1 MAAAVVVNMGLGIAQ
16 IIGGVI
22 AGSVALIADAVHNL
36 TDAFSLVMAYV
47 ARRIARRPA
56 DLDMTF
62 GYGRAEA
69 IAALVNYTLLIVAAL
84 WLAYEAVF
92 RLFEPPQV
100 MGLVVVALAGL
111 SVAVDLGTVLLT
123 WRLSRTSV
131 NIRAAMIHNLTDAAT
146 SLTVIGAG
154 ILIILFDWRLVDPLV
169 TLGISGWILWLSL
182 RELHPVIRLL
192 MLASPPGL
200 DAGAVLERVRQT
212 VGVVE
217 ACHLHV
223 WQIDE
228 HRNAVEVHVR
238 VDPAAKAEETVR
250 RIEDM
255 LARDFGLDHAAVS
268 IGAAPDEGGDARPD
282 ADRAGS
288 TPSRS

>member
-1 MAAAVVVNMGLGIAQ
+1 MPHEGHHHISAEAGDRRVAAAVVVNLGLGIAQ
-16 IIGGVI
+16 ILGGII

-36 TDAFSLVMAYV
+36 TDAFSLILAYV

-69 IAALVNYTLLIVAAL
+69 IAALVNYTLLVVAAL
-84 WLAYEAVF
+84 WLGFEAVQ
-92 RLFEPPQV
+92 RLFDPPAV
-100 MGLVVVALAGL
+100 MGWVVVALAGL
-111 SVAVDLGTVLLT
+111 SLAVDLGTVLLT
-123 WRLSRTSV
+123 WGLARTSV

-154 ILIILFDWRLVDPLV
+154 ALIILFDWRLVDPLV
-169 TLGISGWILWLSL
+169 TLAISGWILWLSL
-182 RELHPVIRLL
+182 KELRPVIRLL

-200 DAGAVLERVRQT
+200 DAGMVLASVRQIP
-212 VGVVE
+212 GVSD
-217 ACHLHV
+217 ARHLHL

-238 VDPAAKAEETVR
+238 IDPAAETGATVR

-255 LARDFGLDHAAVS
+255 LARDFGLDHAAVA
-268 IGAAPDEGGDARPD
+268 IGTPPEGG
-282 ADRAGS
+282 
-288 TPSRS
+288 